1 MRKSI
6 ASICACL
13 LLAGVSGGTGAD
25 ALPLV
30 QDVEFRDLHPCCERL
45 LQTLKDFKGQWP
57 EELAKALPSTLSDG
71 QKNPEAAVKEI
82 QKLLDAHCLVQVSIN
97 PESRVKAARGPARA
111 ELPLD
116 RDAVLLVK
124 IHNEAGVTHPLKV
137 GEAGW
142 LELEVYA
149 KPKQKALSGQRLEY
163 VLLRLRAREAGSASV
178 RRCRSCSRFCQR
190 TDSIAPVNRR
200 QGLCSLV
207 SFCATEAQC
216 SNVAAVTPTFTR
228 RLAKL

>member
-6 ASICACL
+6 SSVCACL
-13 LLAGVSGGTGAD
+13 FVACVGGGARAD
-25 ALPLV
+25 PLPLV
-30 QDVEFRDLHPCCERL
+30 QDVEFRDLHHCCERL

-57 EELAKALPSTLSDG
+57 EELAKALPAALAGG

-82 QKLLDAHCLVQVSIN
+82 QKLVDAHCLVQVSIN

-116 RDAVLLVK
+116 RDAIFLVK

-137 GEAGW
+137 SEAGW

-163 VLLRLRAREAGSASV
+163 VLLRLRAREAGKREATLKFDV
-178 RRCRSCSRFCQR
+178 GQGTQDLGFRAEVPILFTVLPKNGR
-190 TDSIAPVNRR
+190 T
-200 QGLCSLV
+200 
-207 SFCATEAQC
+207 
-216 SNVAAVTPTFTR
+216 
-228 RLAKL
+228 